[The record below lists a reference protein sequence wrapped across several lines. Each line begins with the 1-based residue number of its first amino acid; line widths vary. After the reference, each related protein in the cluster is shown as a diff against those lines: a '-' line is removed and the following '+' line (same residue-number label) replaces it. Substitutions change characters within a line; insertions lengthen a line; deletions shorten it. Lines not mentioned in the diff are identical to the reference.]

1 MYNLIVKEN
10 RDFSSIDGAELPAQ
24 NWSFSPES
32 PLNVVS
38 FVGESIDPIV
48 IPISIKNYI
57 DALGTDIY
65 DEFYVQISIGWYW
78 PGISTQWFV
87 LSGPLPDA
95 SGNGYLLT
103 EENLSVETTVTFQN
117 LSLLPE
123 GNGFALV
130 HHKVF
135 GKLSTGEL
143 VQVDQE
149 VYTIALYRLGYFDVQ
164 IEPSYHEITHVIG
177 NDLPAAVDLDIY
189 CNTDFTISIGQH
201 AALSGGNL
209 EFQYELGGFKTY
221 TGSGKQTIQAAL
233 LVSVEDLGV
242 TEPMHAINISMSAQ
256 DGDYIDS
263 SALRVFQYDSEGF
276 TVDPLAL
283 SFKAVK
289 GFYEAASKSINL
301 IGAGDFTIS
310 GPSWLSLSASGGN
323 GNSSIHVV
331 PIASGNLAAGKY
343 QGIIRIENP
352 EDDIIIEVL
361 HTVVDRF
368 DMNLEEGRYHFTYDK
383 STISDVYGEDSH
395 QLSWNLQ
402 CQVYRHGFLEYDLV
416 NSNFKESFFD
426 TMVSIFIGRTMHML
440 MNKTLT
446 LEDAAFYNVF
456 SNLGI
461 ASFLKYYN
469 PARVDLTLNIND
481 RITGDVVIS
490 DAVFED
496 LYFIKGRRPVRFDD
510 HLGILDVKN
519 SAIRV
524 TKKSQ
529 VYLNVF
535 SRRSYKTIEVYR
547 NGIYEKSLVNT
558 PGSFQIFARAMT
570 FPSYSPGDVI
580 EARIYDSPRVT
591 LEGDNRKYYG
601 QKYVMFPEGQQSYH
615 LVWVNEHE
623 LLESFEFTGDYVFKT
638 AHDNVIA
645 KSFERFTEITRKL
658 EHKKGVAFQAN
669 TGWVLKENDERI
681 DALCASN
688 VCWIFAPGGVPI
700 MCRAVAQDV
709 SNIDSRRGL
718 YEYEIKFEVY
728 LENEYTSST
737 F

>member
-10 RDFSSIDGAELPAQ
+10 RDFSSIAGAELPAQ
-24 NWSFSPES
+24 NWSFNPES

-38 FVGESIDPIV
+38 FVGESIDPID
-48 IPISIKNYI
+48 IPINIKNYI
-57 DALGTDIY
+57 DALGTETY

-78 PGISTQWFV
+78 PGISTEWFV
-87 LSGPLPDA
+87 LSGELPDA
-95 SGNGYLLT
+95 AGDGYLLT
-103 EENLSVETTVTFQN
+103 EENLAVNTTVTFQN

-130 HHKVF
+130 YHKVF
-135 GKLSTGEL
+135 GKLSSGQL

-149 VYTIALYRLGYFDVQ
+149 VYTIALYRLGYFDVK
-164 IEPSYHEITHVIG
+164 IEPSYHEIIHIIG
-177 NDLPAAVDLDIY
+177 DDLPAAVDLDIY
-189 CNTDFTISIGQH
+189 CNTDFTISIAQH
-201 AALSGGNL
+201 AELSGGNL
-209 EFQYELGGFKTY
+209 IFQYELGGFKTY
-221 TGSGKQTIQAAL
+221 NGNGTQTIQATL
-233 LVSVEDLGV
+233 LESVEDLGV
-242 TEPMHAINISMSAQ
+242 TEPMHAINIAMSAHG
-256 DGDYIDS
+256 GDYIDS
-263 SALRVFQYDSEGF
+263 SALRVFQYDSLGF
-276 TVDPLAL
+276 EVDPLAL

-289 GFYEAASKSINL
+289 GFYEAESKSINL
-301 IGAGDFTIS
+301 IGAGDFTVS
-310 GPSWLSLSASGGN
+310 GPSWLLLSSSAGN
-323 GNSSIHVV
+323 GNSSIHVIPV
-331 PIASGNLAAGKY
+331 ASGNLAPGKY
-343 QGIIRIENP
+343 NGIIRIENP
-352 EDDIIIEVL
+352 NDDIIIEVM

-368 DMNLEEGRYHFTYDK
+368 DMNLEEAGYHFTYDK
-383 STISDVYGEDSH
+383 QTISDIYGNDTD
-395 QLSWNLQ
+395 QLSWDLR
-402 CQVYRHGFLEYDLV
+402 CQIYKHGFLEYDLI
-416 NSNFKESFFD
+416 NSSFKESFFD
-426 TMVSIFIGRTMHML
+426 TMVSIFVGKTMHML
-440 MNKTLT
+440 MNKTRT

-481 RITGDVVIS
+481 RITGDAVLS
-490 DAVFED
+490 NRVFED
-496 LYFIKGRRPVRFDD
+496 LYFIKGRRPQRFDD
-510 HLGILDVKN
+510 HLGVLDVKN

-524 TKKSQ
+524 TKKSH

-535 SRRSYKTIEVYR
+535 NRRSYKTIEIYR
-547 NGIYEKSLVNT
+547 NGVYDKSIVNT
-558 PGSFQIFARAMT
+558 PGSFEIFGRAMT
-570 FPSYSPGDVI
+570 FSAYSSGDVV
-580 EARIYDSPRVT
+580 EARIYNLPRIT
-591 LEGDNRKYYG
+591 LEGDERKYYG

-623 LLESFEFTGDYVFKT
+623 VLESLEFTGDYTFKT
-638 AHDNVIA
+638 AHDNVIS

-681 DALCASN
+681 DALCGSN
-688 VCWIFAPGGVPI
+688 VCWIFSAGITPI

-709 SNIDSRRGL
+709 SNVDSRRGL